1 MENND
6 IFYRPPW
13 TCGKY
18 NADKHVAIM
27 FNLLERMSYFF
38 EAESADV
45 IGLVLSAG
53 RGGQVSV
60 EEISDRLMIG
70 TISIESFFEQLN
82 SLHLLSD
89 QVITAEM
96 TVEYRKACVGLA
108 SPPMMGAHATE
119 LTNEGLLSAIH
130 AYAKATEEDGVMVD
144 ATFELTYRCQAQ
156 CIHCYNP
163 GATRN
168 DSEHS
173 GRGDLKELTL
183 DDYKRVIDDLC
194 AHGLVSAGIT
204 GGDPFMHPYAWQI
217 IEYLYQHDIATTI
230 LTNGMGIVGK
240 EKQLADYFP
249 YLVQCSIYS
258 GEAEVHDK
266 ITRKKGSWQRTIGV
280 MDKLHSLGVPL
291 DVACP
296 LMQTNLKS
304 YFGVKPYIQKYGSSK
319 GFDVQLTDSIDGD
332 KCVSQHLRLSPEQLA
347 IVLLDED
354 VIQSVDYNEREYEN
368 NTHRSAKKGVPCGA
382 GLNTIC
388 ISPDGNVVP
397 CVAFRKT
404 LGNVHQTSVKD
415 IILQNAFLRQWKKT
429 SDVDYGECFSHEYCN
444 YCKICPGNNFNDRGD
459 YLNGGENNCYL
470 AKIRYNTHMRIQN
483 GEDILNGKTIE
494 EAIKELTVSD
504 DHLQR
509 EKHQ

>member
-1 MENND
+1 
-6 IFYRPPW
+6 
-13 TCGKY
+13 
-18 NADKHVAIM
+18 M

-53 RGGQVSV
+53 RGGRVSV

-70 TISIESFFEQLN
+70 TTSIESFFEQLN

-96 TVEYRKACVGLA
+96 IAEYRKACVGLA

-119 LTNEGLLSAIH
+119 LTNEGLQSAIH
-130 AYAKATEEDGVMVD
+130 AYAKATEEDGVIVD
-144 ATFELTYRCQAQ
+144 VTFELTYRCQAQ

-230 LTNGMGIVGK
+230 LTNGMGIAGK
-240 EKQLADYFP
+240 EKELAYYFP

-258 GEAEVHDK
+258 GEAEIHDK
-266 ITRKKGSWQRTIGV
+266 ITRKKGSWQHTIGV

-291 DVACP
+291 DVGCP

-332 KCVSQHLRLSPEQLA
+332 KCASQHLRLSPEQLA

-354 VIQSVDYNEREYEN
+354 VMQHVSTDKAFEDIPND
-368 NTHRSAKKGVPCGA
+368 RSHLNGAPCGA
-382 GLNTIC
+382 GVSTLC
-388 ISPDGNVVP
+388 ISPNGDVVP
-397 CVAFRKT
+397 CVSFRKL
-404 LGNVHQTSVKD
+404 LGNINQTKASE
-415 IILQNAFLRQWKKT
+415 IILQNDFVKQWKNT
-429 SDVDYGECFSHEYCN
+429 TENDYGECFKHDYCY
-444 YCKICPGNNFNDRGD
+444 YCMLFCPGNNFNDQGD

-470 AKIRYNTHMRIQN
+470 AKIRYNTYMRIRN

-494 EAIKELTVSD
+494 EAIKELTVND

-509 EKHQ
+509 EKNQ